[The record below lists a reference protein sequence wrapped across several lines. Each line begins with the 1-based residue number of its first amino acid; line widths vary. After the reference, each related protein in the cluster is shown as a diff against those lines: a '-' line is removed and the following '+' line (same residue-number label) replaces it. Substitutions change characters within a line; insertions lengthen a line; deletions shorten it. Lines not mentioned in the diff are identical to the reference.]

1 MQNHY
6 NLVYREEEREM
17 FPTLKV
23 RLVLFSYLSKR
34 FFNFEYIFST
44 WALVRFP
51 GPLLLAV
58 FLRVLMEMIRP
69 AHRVMGMDID
79 L

>member
-23 RLVLFSYLSKR
+23 RLVFSIEANDFKK
-34 FFNFEYIFST
+34 FQHIFLKYST

-51 GPLLLAV
+51 GLLLLVV
-58 FLRVLMEMIRP
+58 FLRVLMEMI
-69 AHRVMGMDID
+69 

>member
-23 RLVLFSYLSKR
+23 RLAFLSKQTILS
-34 FFNFEYIFST
+34 FIAFFST
-44 WALVRFP
+44 WALMRFP
-51 GPLLLAV
+51 GLLLLAV
-58 FLRVLMEMIRP
+58 FLRVLMEMIP
-69 AHRVMGMDID
+69 
-79 L
+79 